1 MTWKNEPLENI
12 VEKGENAGYQHFLLF
27 PQCFL
32 RFPKQNFNFS
42 VPLLLS
48 SANALNL
55 DQAKNLSFGK
65 ELITREFIV
74 ILLNMT
80 AYTMVTNSIKTG
92 SNKTF
97 TPILFIVFFFFF
109 WLQRGGW
116 GKKYSARIPA
126 YFLQKYYS
134 MSIPQELSRL
144 WLSSGL
150 EMWLSLSV

>member
-109 WLQRGGW
+109 LVTERGV
-116 GKKYSARIPA
+116 GKEI
-126 YFLQKYYS
+126 QC
-134 MSIPQELSRL
+134 
-144 WLSSGL
+144 
-150 EMWLSLSV
+150 